1 VHNYSSYFKNCPEPE
16 EQHMTIDKLGAE
28 DVFYF
33 GTWIGCLEE
42 DCKPDK
48 PSWDEVKADL
58 QMICSFKSATD
69 LESIVSEA
77 RSFLN
82 SFTRKYKGKNQK
94 MEYDDGGQLN
104 TAVQNWY
111 GRIAEISKKWILIMP
126 KTHLDIA
133 KLSSGA
139 EQFFLE
145 DEWKSLSELEQQGIN
160 EAATCL
166 LTNNFTAS
174 ECLALRTA
182 ESVVRRW
189 HEKRSGK
196 SIDNIAW
203 GNILEYIEEQ
213 YPEKGRPNEIS
224 AIFHLKRRRNAI
236 AHPDEISNES
246 SASVTFI
253 YVMDTLKA
261 INNSGIKESHKL

>member
-1 VHNYSSYFKNCPEPE
+1 MASE
-16 EQHMTIDKLGAE
+16 ELSAVEIFL
-28 DVFYF
+28 F

-48 PSWDEVKADL
+48 PEWDEVKGDL
-58 QMICSFKSATD
+58 QEICSFKSSG
-69 LESIVSEA
+69 LESIGREA
-77 RSFLN
+77 RSYLN
-82 SFTRKYKGKNQK
+82 SFARKYKGKKLK

-104 TAVQNWY
+104 AAVQAWY

-133 KLSSGA
+133 KLSLGA
-139 EQFFLE
+139 MQFSSE
-145 DEWKSLSELEQQGIN
+145 EEWKSLNNLEQQGLN

-174 ECLALRTA
+174 EFLILRTA

-189 HEKRSGK
+189 HEKKTGK

-203 GNILEYIEEQ
+203 GNILEYVEGQ

-253 YVMDTLKA
+253 YVIDTLKA
-261 INNSGIKESHKL
+261 INNLGTIK